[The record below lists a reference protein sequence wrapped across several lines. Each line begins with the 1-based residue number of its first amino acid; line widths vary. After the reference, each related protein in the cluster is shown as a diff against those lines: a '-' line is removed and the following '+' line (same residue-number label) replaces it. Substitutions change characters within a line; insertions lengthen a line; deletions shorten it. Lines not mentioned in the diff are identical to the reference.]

1 MYAMAIRRTPDTT
14 PPPQERRDECSSC
27 SEYDAGRCAQECMME
42 AAVREIEYYDDEE
55 LDRFAGRPSDGY
67 SDQEV
72 EEFRYV
78 LYTMRPTEAAGWA
91 MSLQLRGV
99 SVPDQLKDELIMMTE
114 DGHT

>member
-1 MYAMAIRRTPDTT
+1 
-14 PPPQERRDECSSC
+14 
-27 SEYDAGRCAQECMME
+27 MME
-42 AAVREIEYYDDEE
+42 AAVKEIEYYDDEE
-55 LDRFAGRPSDGY
+55 LDRFAGRPSNGY